1 MSFTIKNNNLYYYH
15 YLISDKQLSLILVPI
30 AFIIIY
36 YDVYIKY
43 FNYIF
48 IYIALIGIIDNY
60 FKFKKHKLYFIFI
73 SILIFHLILL
83 YPLINFKKYMKP
95 NIINYIL
102 SLLAIFIII
111 FLPFWPYE
119 LSREIFILVLII
131 VYIVCT
137 LFNFI

>member
-48 IYIALIGIIDNY
+48 IYIALIGNY
-60 FKFKKHKLYFIFI
+60 
-73 SILIFHLILL
+73 
-83 YPLINFKKYMKP
+83 
-95 NIINYIL
+95 
-102 SLLAIFIII
+102 
-111 FLPFWPYE
+111 
-119 LSREIFILVLII
+119 
-131 VYIVCT
+131 
-137 LFNFI
+137 